1 MFKQHQE
8 AITEKQEEIFRSNES
23 SIMQLISGNTAQT
36 SETLDN
42 LSREIEDLQEFLELT
57 EEQTKGKFNTL
68 NEKIIT
74 IERSLFSLKKDI

>member
-36 SETLDN
+36 SQTLDN